1 MRVIFLALLLSF
13 IAAAA
18 YALGA
23 CTQPGPSNTTI
34 SYFGFSSQCATNNSV
49 VCTPNETMVF
59 SVIPNGYSFGCES
72 HTFIW
77 DFGDGSPGSG
87 INVFHTYT
95 APGTY
100 VVKLT
105 LTSELSPTVVLAQ
118 TVNVFTIL
126 PAIDYRLL
134 LLLAFALGAI
144 AFVRLR

>member
-18 YALGA
+18 YAVGA
-23 CTQPGPSNTTI
+23 CMQPSPSNTSI
-34 SYFGFSSQCATNNSV
+34 SYFGFTSQCATNNAV

-72 HTFIW
+72 HTYLW

-87 INVFHTYT
+87 ISVFHTYA

-100 VVKLT
+100 LVKLT
-105 LTSELSPTVVLAQ
+105 LTSELSPTLVLTQ

-126 PAIDYRLL
+126 PAIDRRMRIV
-134 LLLAFALGAI
+134 LALAI
-144 AFVRLR
+144 AAIAYIRLR